1 MGWRALP
8 RCADSLSII
17 WITEDMFPQ
26 SCSSVL
32 AKIIEFV
39 NRKRLMRYTRQL
51 WTILGRI
58 ERDFGEWIDVAEE
71 KVLDALDS

>member
-1 MGWRALP
+1 
-8 RCADSLSII
+8 
-17 WITEDMFPQ
+17 MFPQ

-32 AKIIEFV
+32 AKIIGFV
-39 NRKRLMRYTRQL
+39 NKKRLTRYTRQP

>member
-1 MGWRALP
+1 M
-8 RCADSLSII
+8 
-17 WITEDMFPQ
+17 
-26 SCSSVL
+26 L

-71 KVLDALDS
+71 KVLDALDY